1 MTDGMLTCIQLLLGV
16 PKEECRLLDGVTI
29 TCAVG
34 AEECLGSVAAATKH
48 FTSSGQCIGE
58 SK

>member
-1 MTDGMLTCIQLLLGV
+1 MSFTDGMLTCIQLLLGV

-48 FTSSGQCIGE
+48 FQAQDIG
-58 SK
+58 